1 MKNLFRTINGLLVQ
15 IKPHSFLPDCIE
27 YQITVRV
34 STGRGCKEYKVHQV
48 YHDDQFVSAFD
59 VIWDAAKD
67 EILRAVE
74 EG

>member
-1 MKNLFRTINGLLVQ
+1 MKNCFRTINRLLVELR
-15 IKPHSFLPDCIE
+15 PHSFLPDCIE

-34 STGRGCKEYKVHQV
+34 STGRGSKEYKVHQV
-48 YHDDQFVSAFD
+48 YHYDQFVSAFD

-67 EILRAVE
+67 EILYAVK